1 MGLTITPVIVL
12 MSAPASQNWSPGGW
26 ELIII
31 LIVILI
37 LFGGRRFPDIA
48 RGMIESIN
56 NFKAAMRPEPRR
68 QDVDSRSFWFLAL
81 ALIAVAIVFS
91 VLFSVLSL
99 DAFSGEQKLAL
110 TAVLLGWIG
119 VGYWTFGLNLRKRD
133 GR

>member
-1 MGLTITPVIVL
+1 MNQWI
-12 MSAPASQNWSPGGW
+12 
-26 ELIII
+26 LIII
-31 LIVILI
+31 LIVVLI
-37 LFGGRRFPDIA
+37 LLGRPFLDDIA

-68 QDVDSRSFWFLAL
+68 QDVDSRSFWFLTL
-81 ALIAVAIVFS
+81 ALIAVAIV
-91 VLFSVLSL
+91 FSVLSL

-119 VGYWTFGLNLRKRD
+119 VGYWTWGRNLRKRD